1 MNRQW
6 VVALA
11 LATLMGIGL
20 IWLLDHPVSRDT
32 EQSNEFLVPA
42 LAERINEI
50 EALDIVAPGGAIA
63 VSLRRVGQA
72 AGSEAEASTLRWR
85 VVQRDG
91 YEADFARVF
100 DLLRDLA
107 ELQKSEARTSN
118 PEWYA
123 RLGVQNVG
131 TPDASG
137 RRLDFPLNELSSVIV
152 GQVDPSGRGSYA
164 RIQDEAQ
171 SWLVD
176 RVIELP
182 LDPVQWLEPS
192 IMDIPAGDI
201 EQVIVRHADGETVQI
216 RNAGTEQ
223 GDFVLLD
230 VPEDRQAGP
239 AFQRTALANGLRSL
253 NLEDVR
259 AFDGE
264 IPASAVRVLFTT
276 QDGLNFVASVFQEE
290 PNADDLEAE
299 PVSAA
304 DSSYWIH
311 FNVSAETVA
320 EDLSAEGAQE
330 QSPSEDELAEPVA
343 TESDAAESAASESMD
358 HEQTADQQQQNQR
371 LVSAVAVD
379 ARLSPWLFRI
389 PQRRFDDLSKRMED
403 LLEPLPQ
410 EQGQE

>member
-11 LATLMGIGL
+11 LATVLGIGL
-20 IWLLDHPVSRDT
+20 IWLLDHPVSGDA
-32 EQSNEFLVPA
+32 EQSSPLLMPM
-42 LAERINEI
+42 LAERINQI
-50 EALDIVAPGGAIA
+50 EALDIVAPGGAVA
-63 VSLRRVGQA
+63 VSLRRVGQVTET
-72 AGSEAEASTLRWR
+72 EAESSTLRWR

-91 YEADFARVF
+91 YEADFAQVF
-100 DLLRDLA
+100 ELLRALA
-107 ELQKSEARTSN
+107 ELEKSEARTSN

-123 RLGVQNVG
+123 RLGVQDVG
-131 TPDASG
+131 ATDASG
-137 RRLDFPLNELSSVIV
+137 RRLDFPLNELPSLIV
-152 GQVDPSGRGSYA
+152 GQVDPSGQGSYA
-164 RIQDEAQ
+164 RIQDRAE
-171 SWLVD
+171 SWLAD

-182 LDPVQWLEPS
+182 LDPVQWLEPG

-223 GDFVLLD
+223 DDFVLLD

-239 AFQRTALANGLRSL
+239 AFQRTALANGLRGL

-264 IPASAVRVLFTT
+264 IPESAVRVLFTT
-276 QDGLNFVASVFQEE
+276 EDGLNFVASVFQQQ
-290 PNADDLEAE
+290 PNADDGAVE
-299 PVSAA
+299 PDSAVDPA
-304 DSSYWIH
+304 YWIH
-311 FNVSAETVA
+311 FNVSAETIA
-320 EDLSAEGAQE
+320 EDLSAEIAQE
-330 QSPSEDELAEPVA
+330 HSPSEDELAEAAA
-343 TESDAAESAASESMD
+343 TESEAAELAGSESID
-358 HEQTADQQQQNQR
+358 HEQSVDQQQQNQR

-389 PQRRFDDLSKRMED
+389 PQRRFDDLTRRMED

-410 EQGQE
+410 EQE